1 MGNNIVCKTFSE
13 IDLNDPFFESLR
25 EDYPGFDEWFE
36 GKSDKK
42 AFVQYENDKV
52 IGFLYLKLE
61 REVVDDVV
69 PNIYADKILKVGTF
83 KINAH
88 GTKMGEQFI
97 KIIIDSAMSADAD
110 VCYTTIYEKHQSLIG
125 LVQRFGFELCGTKG
139 EGSHKENVYVKQMKR
154 ITGNI
159 DKDFPYI
166 NCSGRKYLLSIYPQ
180 YHSVMFPDSIL
191 ATEDKSIITDV
202 SYTNSIHK
210 IYVCRMDGVEYLK
223 QGDILV
229 LYRTG
234 ERENGKSAEYSSV
247 ASSICVVEDVK
258 TQNEFKDFEQF
269 YNYASKY
276 SVFDKENLHYWYK
289 RGYCKAI
296 KMTYN
301 FAFKKR
307 IVRHDLI
314 ESIGLDRNQYWG
326 FLKLSDEQFYKIAQR
341 GGADKILI
349 NRN

>member
-1 MGNNIVCKTFSE
+1 
-13 IDLNDPFFESLR
+13 
-25 EDYPGFDEWFE
+25 
-36 GKSDKK
+36 
-42 AFVQYENDKV
+42 
-52 IGFLYLKLE
+52 
-61 REVVDDVV
+61 
-69 PNIYADKILKVGTF
+69 
-83 KINAH
+83 
-88 GTKMGEQFI
+88 
-97 KIIIDSAMSADAD
+97 MSADAD

-139 EGSHKENVYVKQMKR
+139 EGTYKENVYVKQMKR

-191 ATEDKSIITDV
+191 VTENKNIITDV

-349 NRN
+349 NTN